1 MRWLVSR
8 LVWSLLMLL
17 AITLLTFVVVDC
29 APVDRAELEVE
40 KIAAERGVAAGERDE
55 LLLQLR
61 IRYGL
66 IDPES
71 RQPVPLWQR
80 YGAWLRN
87 AAALRFGGPGHDHA
101 ALSARLWQALPVTLW
116 IGGLALAIALV
127 GGALLGAWSGLRP
140 GSPQD
145 RLVSTLLLAVA
156 GVPEFLM
163 ATLLVLAFGVS
174 LPWLPI
180 SGLHSPGAERWDLV
194 PRLFDMAWHVVLPVT
209 VTAVGPAMYVARFVR
224 DAVARAGEAPFAANL
239 RALGME
245 PAVVRRRLLRHG
257 AVPIA
262 TLVGELLPMLV
273 AGSIV
278 VENVFAL
285 DGLGHLAFQAVMG
298 KEQPLLLAL
307 LVLGSTV
314 TLVSLLLSDLLH
326 RWIDPRVRLR

>member
-8 LVWSLLMLL
+8 LLWSLLMLL
-17 AITLLTFVVVDC
+17 AITLLTFVVVDS

-40 KIAAERGVAAGERDE
+40 KIAAERGFAAGEREE

-61 IRYGL
+61 VRYGL
-66 IDPES
+66 LDPAT
-71 RQPVPLWQR
+71 RQPVPLWRR
-80 YGAWLRN
+80 YGAWLRH
-87 AAALRFGGPGHDHA
+87 AATLRFGGPGQDHA

-116 IGGLALAIALV
+116 IGGLALAMALV
-127 GGALLGAWSGLRP
+127 GGALLGAWSGLHP
-140 GSPQD
+140 GSPRD
-145 RLVSTLLLAVA
+145 RLVSTVLLALA

-194 PRLFDMAWHVVLPVT
+194 PRLLDVAWHLVLPVA
-209 VTAVGPAMYVARFVR
+209 VTAIGPTMYVARFVR
-224 DAVARAGEAPFAANL
+224 DAVARAAGAPFAVSL
-239 RALGME
+239 RALGMDA
-245 PAVVRRRLLRHG
+245 AVVRRRLLRHG
-257 AVPIA
+257 VVPMA
-262 TLVGELLPMLV
+262 TLAGELLPMLV

-278 VENVFAL
+278 VENAFAL

-298 KEQPLLLAL
+298 KELPLLLAL

-314 TLVSLLLSDLLH
+314 TLFSLLLSDLLH